1 MLAVEERRG
10 TNPLGSFTDEN
21 FAHALSTAR
30 AHSLG
35 RKSRSHAKNCRAAHV
50 HVILKKRVFQL
61 IQPLALHVSIISH
74 RKGLLLL
81 RSRGG
86 VFFGVILFCAEM
98 VKGIPVY

>member
-1 MLAVEERRG
+1 MLAVEQRRG

-35 RKSRSHAKNCRAAHV
+35 RKSAGQSYNIHTK
-50 HVILKKRVFQL
+50 LKKRVFQL

-98 VKGIPVY
+98 VMGIPVY

>member
-1 MLAVEERRG
+1 MKVLVLIA
-10 TNPLGSFTDEN
+10 
-21 FAHALSTAR
+21 ALHMYIHT
-30 AHSLG
+30 
-35 RKSRSHAKNCRAAHV
+35 K
-50 HVILKKRVFQL
+50 LKKRVFQL

-98 VKGIPVY
+98 VMGIPVY